1 MFSFH
6 QWLQRRASDRNV
18 RSVAPLVDE
27 VHSRPVPDCSK
38 LRERARAGETLDDL
52 LVDVFAAVC
61 EAAKRSLAQSPYD
74 VQIVAAI
81 AMHHGQIA
89 EMLTGEGKT
98 LAAVFP
104 ACLHALTGKGFHVL
118 TVNDY
123 LARRD
128 AHWMGDLYRR
138 MGLSVACLQQ
148 GMTIAERQSAYA
160 ADVTYATANEIGFD
174 YLRDHLA
181 SDPAQLVQRP
191 FHFALIDEADSIL
204 IDEARIPLV
213 IAGGANPADGLP
225 HRMASLA
232 HWLTPGR
239 DYTRD
244 EYSRNVNLT
253 ETGAR
258 RAEMWLRV
266 SNLYDLENLALLTA
280 LNHSLH
286 AKELLRRDVDYVVKN
301 GSVELVDEFK
311 GRVVHDRRW
320 PDGLQA
326 AIEAK
331 EGVRL
336 RTEGRVLATLTV
348 QNLVDLYP
356 MAAGMTATA
365 LTQAEELKQV
375 YELPVVAIPPNR
387 ENIRQDFE
395 DLIFTHRAAKEAALI
410 REIRD
415 VHAKGRPI
423 LVGTASV
430 AESERLGRAL
440 AVNGI
445 PNQILNARND
455 EQEAAIIAQ
464 AGTLGAVTISTNM
477 AGRGTDILLGGNPPH
492 DRERV
497 IALGGLYVIGTN
509 KHESRRIDNQLRG
522 RAGRQGDPGS
532 TIFFVSLEDDL
543 IHRFGVL
550 DLLPPIYGEARHP
563 EALKDPLVV
572 SEVNR
577 AQRIIESQN
586 LEIRRRLWRYEGMLE
601 DQRRI
606 MHSRRRAVLL
616 GGRPMAAES
625 RDADVSI
632 LNRNCEEE
640 TGAKTLLEAR
650 CPGRYAELGPLAP
663 KVDRQITLAL
673 IDELWSDY
681 LLRVTEL
688 REGIHWVSLAGHDPV
703 NEFRK
708 AVIEMFDRMLLDL
721 DESVVR
727 TFEGAEITED
737 GVNLNQI
744 GLLDTSSTW
753 TYIINDQ
760 PMGDLAQRFFKGLW
774 KSKRA

>member
-1 MFSFH
+1 VFSFN
-6 QWLQRRASDRNV
+6 QWLQRRASDRKV
-18 RSVAPLVDE
+18 RAAAPLVE
-27 VHSRPVPDCSK
+27 EIRSRQPPDISR
-38 LRERARAGETLDDL
+38 LRERADNGEPADDL

-61 EAAKRSLAQSPYD
+61 SVAEHVLGQSPYD
-74 VQIVAAI
+74 VQLVAAI
-81 AMHHGQIA
+81 AMHHGHIA
-89 EMLTGEGKT
+89 EMQTGEGKT

-104 ACLHALTGKGFHVL
+104 ACLHALSGKGFHVL

-128 AHWMGDLYRR
+128 AQWMGGIYRR
-138 MGLSVACLQQ
+138 LGLSVGHIQQ
-148 GMTIAERQSAYA
+148 GMTVAERQAAYN

-181 SDPAQLVQRP
+181 GDASQLVQRP
-191 FHFALIDEADSIL
+191 FHFGLIDEADSIL

-213 IAGGANPADGLP
+213 IAGGASPTDGLP
-225 HRMASLA
+225 QRMASLA
-232 HWLTPGR
+232 HWLMPRR

-253 ETGAR
+253 EIGAR
-258 RAEMWLRV
+258 RAEMWLRC
-266 SNLYDLENLALLTA
+266 SSLYDLENLPLLTA
-280 LNHSLH
+280 LNHALH

-311 GRVVHDRRW
+311 GRIVHDRRW

-356 MAAGMTATA
+356 AVAGMTATA

-375 YELPVVAIPPNR
+375 YDLPVVAIPPNR
-387 ENIRQDFE
+387 PNIRMDFE
-395 DLIFTHRAAKEAALI
+395 DVIFTHRTAKEAALI
-410 REIRD
+410 REIRE
-415 VHAKGRPI
+415 VHATGRPI

-430 AESERLGRAL
+430 EESERLGRAL
-440 AVNGI
+440 AVSGI

-464 AGTLGAVTISTNM
+464 AGALGAVTISTNM
-477 AGRGTDILLGGNPPH
+477 AGRGTDILLGGNPEH
-492 DRERV
+492 ERDKV

-532 TIFFVSLEDDL
+532 TIFFISLEDDL

-550 DLLPPIYGEARHP
+550 DLLPPIYRQARHP
-563 EALKDPLVV
+563 DPITDAVV
-572 SEVNR
+572 VTEVNR

-586 LEIRRRLWRYEGMLE
+586 LEIRRRLWRYEGMIE

-606 MHSRRRAVLL
+606 MHARRRAL
-616 GGRPMAAES
+616 
-625 RDADVSI
+625 
-632 LNRNCEEE
+632 
-640 TGAKTLLEAR
+640 LLEEPDPERRRIA
-650 CPGRYAELGPLAP
+650 LA
-663 KVDRQITLAL
+663 I

-681 LLRVTEL
+681 LQRITEL

-708 AVIEMFDRMLLDL
+708 GAIEMFDQLLADL
-721 DESVVR
+721 EKDPEEMEELGR
-727 TFEGAEITED
+727 
-737 GVNLNQI
+737 
-744 GLLDTSSTW
+744 LDTSSTW
-753 TYIINDQ
+753 TYLIDDK
-760 PMGDLAQRFFKGLW
+760 PMGDLAQRFFKGMW
-774 KSKRA
+774 KSRH

>member
-1 MFSFH
+1 MD
-6 QWLQRRASDRNV
+6 RRASARNI
-18 RSVAPLVDE
+18 RSAEPIVQQIRQ
-27 VHSRPVPDCSK
+27 SRPDIAR
-38 LRERARAGETLDDL
+38 LRERARAGEPLDDL

-61 EAAKRSLAQSPYD
+61 EAARQSLRQDPFD
-74 VQIVAAI
+74 VQLIAGI

-104 ACLHALTGKGFHVL
+104 ACLHALSGEGFHVL

-128 AHWMGDLYRR
+128 AQWMRPIYKS
-138 MGLSVACLQQ
+138 MGLSVAYIQE
-148 GMTIAERQSAYA
+148 GMTVAERQAAYA

-181 SDPAQLVQRP
+181 SDPTQLVQRA
-191 FHFALIDEADSIL
+191 FQFALIDEADSIL

-213 IAGGANPADGLP
+213 IAGGASPTEDLP
-225 HRMASLA
+225 HRMVSLA
-232 HWLTPGR
+232 HWLVPGR

-244 EYSRNVNLT
+244 EYSRNVQLT
-253 ETGAR
+253 ETGSR
-258 RAEMWLRV
+258 RAEMWLRC

-280 LNHSLH
+280 LNHALH
-286 AKELLRRDVDYVVKN
+286 AKELLRRDVDYVVKD
-301 GSVELVDEFK
+301 GRVELVDEFK
-311 GRVVHDRRW
+311 GRIVHDRRW

-326 AIEAK
+326 ALEAK
-331 EGVRL
+331 EGVRV

-356 MAAGMTATA
+356 YVAGMTATA
-365 LTQAEELKQV
+365 LTQAEELTQV
-375 YELPVVAIPPNR
+375 YDLPVVAIPPNR
-387 ENIRQDFE
+387 ENIRKDYE
-395 DLIFTHRAAKEAALI
+395 DVLFTHRAAKEKALI
-410 REIRD
+410 EEIHK
-415 VHAKGRPI
+415 VHATGRPI

-440 AVNGI
+440 KVNGVS
-445 PNQILNARND
+445 NQILNARNH

-464 AGTLGAVTISTNM
+464 AGALGAVTISTNM
-477 AGRGTDILLGGNPPH
+477 AGRGTDILLGGNPPQQ
-492 DRERV
+492 REQV
-497 IALGGLYVIGTN
+497 LALGGLYVIGTN

-532 TIFFVSLEDDL
+532 SIFFVSLEDDL
-543 IHRFGVL
+543 ISRFGVL
-550 DLLPPIYGEARHP
+550 DLLPPIYRQARHP
-563 EALKDPLVV
+563 VALHDPAVV
-572 SEVNR
+572 TEVNR

-586 LEIRRRLWRYEGMLE
+586 LEIRRRLWRYEGVLE

-606 MHSRRRAVLL
+606 LHARRRAVLM
-616 GGRPMAAES
+616 GEPPPVAES
-625 RDADVSI
+625 RKTEVSI
-632 LNRNCEEE
+632 LNRDPEDEVDHRS
-640 TGAKTLLEAR
+640 LLERR
-650 CPGRYAELGPLAP
+650 CPERYAELGALAP
-663 KVDRQITLAL
+663 RVERQITLGV

-708 AVIEMFDRMLLDL
+708 SAIEMFDQLLLDL

-727 TFEGAEITED
+727 IFEEHGENIQEA
-737 GVNLNQI
+737 

-774 KSKRA
+774 KRQRP

>member
-1 MFSFH
+1 
-6 QWLQRRASDRNV
+6 
-18 RSVAPLVDE
+18 
-27 VHSRPVPDCSK
+27 
-38 LRERARAGETLDDL
+38 
-52 LVDVFAAVC
+52 
-61 EAAKRSLAQSPYD
+61 
-74 VQIVAAI
+74 
-81 AMHHGQIA
+81 
-89 EMLTGEGKT
+89 
-98 LAAVFP
+98 
-104 ACLHALTGKGFHVL
+104 
-118 TVNDY
+118 
-123 LARRD
+123 
-128 AHWMGDLYRR
+128 
-138 MGLSVACLQQ
+138 
-148 GMTIAERQSAYA
+148 
-160 ADVTYATANEIGFD
+160 
-174 YLRDHLA
+174 
-181 SDPAQLVQRP
+181 
-191 FHFALIDEADSIL
+191 
-204 IDEARIPLV
+204 
-213 IAGGANPADGLP
+213 
-225 HRMASLA
+225 MASLA

-464 AGTLGAVTISTNM
+464 AGALGAVTISTNM

-727 TFEGAEITED
+727 TFEEAEITED

>member
-1 MFSFH
+1 VFSLN
-6 QWLQRRASDRNV
+6 QWLQRRASERKV
-18 RSVAPLVDE
+18 RSAAPLVE
-27 VHSRPVPDCSK
+27 EIRHREAPDAST
-38 LRERARAGETLDDL
+38 LRERARNGEPVDDL

-61 EAAKRSLAQSPYD
+61 AAAEQVLRQRPYD
-74 VQIVAAI
+74 VQLVAAI
-81 AMHHGQIA
+81 AMHHGHIA
-89 EMLTGEGKT
+89 EMQTGEGKT

-104 ACLHALTGKGFHVL
+104 ACLHALTGQGFHVL

-128 AHWMGDLYRR
+128 AQWMGEIYRR
-138 MGLSVACLQQ
+138 MGLSVGHIQQ
-148 GMTIAERQSAYA
+148 GMRVAERQAAYA

-181 SDPAQLVQRP
+181 GDASLLVQRP

-213 IAGGANPADGLP
+213 IAGGASPADGLP
-225 HRMASLA
+225 QRMASLA
-232 HWLTPGR
+232 HWLVARR

-258 RAEMWLRV
+258 RAEMWLRC
-266 SNLYDLENLALLTA
+266 SNLYDLENLPLLTA
-280 LNHSLH
+280 LNHALH

-311 GRVVHDRRW
+311 GRIVHDRRW

-331 EGVRL
+331 EGARL

-356 MAAGMTATA
+356 AVAGMTATA

-375 YELPVVAIPPNR
+375 YDLPVVAIPPNR
-387 ENIRQDFE
+387 PNIRKDFE
-395 DLIFTHRAAKEAALI
+395 DVIFTHRAAKETALI

-415 VHAKGRPI
+415 VHRTGRPI

-430 AESERLGRAL
+430 EESERLGQAL
-440 AVNGI
+440 AASGV

-464 AGTLGAVTISTNM
+464 AGALGAVTISTNM
-477 AGRGTDILLGGNPPH
+477 AGRGTDILLGGNPE
-492 DRERV
+492 REREKV

-532 TIFFVSLEDDL
+532 SIFFISLEDDL

-550 DLLPPIYGEARHP
+550 DLLPPIYGQARHP
-563 EALKDPLVV
+563 DAITDSIVV
-572 SEVNR
+572 TEVNR

-586 LEIRRRLWRYEGMLE
+586 LEIRRRLWRYEGMIE

-606 MHSRRRAVLL
+606 MHARRRAVLL
-616 GGRPMAAES
+616 
-625 RDADVSI
+625 
-632 LNRNCEEE
+632 EE
-640 TGAKTLLEAR
+640 TDLAKR
-650 CPGRYAELGPLAP
+650 R
-663 KVDRQITLAL
+663 IAL
-673 IDELWSDY
+673 STIDELWSDY
-681 LLRVTEL
+681 LLRITEL

-708 AVIEMFDRMLLDL
+708 AAIEMFDQLL
-721 DESVVR
+721 
-727 TFEGAEITED
+727 AELEKD
-737 GVNLNQI
+737 PGEMEEME
-744 GLLDTSSTW
+744 LLDTSSTW
-753 TYIINDQ
+753 TYLIDDK
-760 PMGDLAQRFFKGLW
+760 PMGDLAQRFFKGW
-774 KSKRA
+774 RQSRH